1 VISVGE
7 IDYIL
12 KKIVDEAMSER
23 LPALIAKEIAKVPTT
38 TGRELSPLV
47 DIRHACQFLKISETK
62 LRGMCRAGSIPF
74 HKVDGSYRFD
84 LAELHEATKVGERLK
99 RR

>member
-1 VISVGE
+1 MGE
-7 IDYIL
+7 IEFIL
-12 KKIVDEAMSER
+12 KKIVDEAVSER
-23 LPALIAKEIAKVPTT
+23 LPTLIAKEIANMSTT
-38 TGRELSPLV
+38 RAEPSPLV
-47 DIRHACQFLKISETK
+47 DIRRACKFLGISETK

>member
-1 VISVGE
+1 MSE
-7 IDYIL
+7 IESIL
-12 KKIVDEAMSER
+12 KKIVDEAVSER
-23 LPALIAKEIAKVPTT
+23 LPTLVAKEMAKVSTT
-38 TGRELSPLV
+38 RGELSPLV
-47 DIRHACQFLKISETK
+47 DIRQACKFLGISETK

-84 LAELHEATKVGERLK
+84 LAELHEATKAGERLK

>member
-1 VISVGE
+1 MGE

-12 KKIVDEAMSER
+12 KKIVDETVSAI
-23 LPALIAKEIAKVPTT
+23 LPTLIAKEMAKAPAT

-84 LAELHEATKVGERLK
+84 LAELHEATKAGERLK